1 MIVVM
6 PMAGR
11 GSRFSNKGYTT
22 PKPLIEVAGKP
33 MYEWALQS
41 LKGLEVR
48 LLIVITL
55 KEHENKFGIS
65 NRLSQIW
72 NGQFQLISIDDVTEG
87 QLCTVLAAE
96 KLINVDE
103 DILIISSDT
112 LVVSEIYKDIQNNK
126 KGLNGLISVMNLPG
140 EQWSFAKTNENGIV
154 TEVAEKMRI
163 SDHASTGMYYFSNGK
178 EFTEFGKKMILENKR
193 TKGEF
198 YVIPVYNELIT
209 HQKMVGIS
217 VANEMWDMGTPEAKE
232 IFEKKLEN
240 GKN

>member
-6 PMAGR
+6 TMAGR

-41 LKGLEVR
+41 LIGLEVR

-65 NRLSQIW
+65 NRLAQIW
-72 NGQFQLISIDDVTEG
+72 NGQFQLVSIDDVTEG

-96 KLINVDE
+96 ELINVDE

-112 LVVSEIYKDIQNNK
+112 LVVSELSKDIQNNK
-126 KGLNGLISVMNLPG
+126 KSLNGLISVMNLPG
-140 EQWSFAKTNENGIV
+140 EQWSFAKTNDKGIV
-154 TEVAEKMRI
+154 TKVAEKMRI

-198 YVIPVYNELIT
+198 YVIPVYNEFIT
-209 HQKMVGIS
+209 HQKIVGIS
-217 VANEMWDMGTPEAKE
+217 VANEMWDMGTPESKE
-232 IFEKKLEN
+232 IFEKKLESE
-240 GKN
+240 KN

>member
-1 MIVVM
+1 M

-41 LKGLEVR
+41 LNGLEVR

-55 KEHENKFGIS
+55 KELENKFGIS
-65 NRLSQIW
+65 YRLSQVW

-112 LVVSEIYKDIQNNK
+112 LVVSEISKDIQNNT

-140 EQWSFAKTNENGIV
+140 EQWSFAKTNDKGIV

-198 YVIPVYNELIT
+198 YVIPVYNELIA
-209 HQKMVGIS
+209 HNKMIGITI
-217 VANEMWDMGTPEAKE
+217 AKEMWDMGTPEAKE

-240 GKN
+240 EKN